1 MISVKGA
8 VPGIPDDAD
17 AHVLMLMGA
26 LLDSGKRVAVPA
38 GPGALRTS
46 HVRVLEAVGPD
57 KVRVSE
63 LAERT
68 GMTAQ
73 GVGQFV
79 AALVDS
85 GHLALTSD
93 PEDGRA
99 KLVTRTAA
107 GTRAF
112 RSARRRIA
120 AVEAAWADRVGP
132 ERYAIFRSVVE
143 ELARGPR

>member
-1 MISVKGA
+1 VISVKGA

-99 KLVTRTAA
+99 KLVLTL
-107 GTRAF
+107 RAPGL
-112 RSARRRIA
+112 RSARLDP